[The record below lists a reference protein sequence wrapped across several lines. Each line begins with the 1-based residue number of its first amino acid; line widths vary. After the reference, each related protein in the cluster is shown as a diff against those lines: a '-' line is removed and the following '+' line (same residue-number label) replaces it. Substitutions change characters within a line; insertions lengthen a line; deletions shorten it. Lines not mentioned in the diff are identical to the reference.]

1 LGAFAIATK
10 LHLRKESVNT
20 ELEALLTPSQIL
32 QLKRVKNPPLEV
44 NRWIADYLQQQQQ
57 RNCLSMVSVKR
68 DEYLT

>member
-32 QLKRVKNPPLEV
+32 QLKRVKTSSRSH
-44 NRWIADYLQQQQQ
+44 RWIAVTY
-57 RNCLSMVSVKR
+57 NSSSSVIA
-68 DEYLT
+68 